1 MAKATHYGDS
11 FFDYVD
17 SGALQSARLIVGRL
31 FAELHPNSVLDV
43 GCGRGGWL
51 LAWESAGCSL
61 VAGID
66 GSYVDRSRL
75 HCNPDAFREMDL
87 DEPFDLGRRFDL
99 VQCLEVAEH
108 ICPARSETLI
118 DSIVRHGDVILFSA
132 AVPGQG
138 GTGHVNEH
146 PLDYWRG
153 LFRARGYA
161 AFDPLR
167 PRVHTDRH
175 IEPWYRFNT
184 IIYVDAAG
192 SRRLPR
198 QILDTRVPDQVPLAD
213 FSPWPW
219 RARKAVLRPLPVG
232 VIDWMAAINA
242 RGRRLL
248 RS

>member
-1 MAKATHYGDS
+1 MAQATQYGDA

-17 SGALQSARLIVGRL
+17 SGALESARLVVGQL

-51 LAWESAGCSL
+51 LARESAGCAL
-61 VAGID
+61 VAGVD
-66 GSYVDRSRL
+66 GSYVDRSKL
-75 HCNPDAFREMDL
+75 HCGEDAFREVDL
-87 DEPFDLGRRFDL
+87 NGPFDLGRRFDL

-108 ICPARSETLI
+108 ISPPRSETLI

-138 GTGHVNEH
+138 GTGHVNER
-146 PLDYWRG
+146 PLEYWRR
-153 LFRARGYA
+153 LFAARGFA

-167 PRVHTDRH
+167 PRIQAERR

-184 IIYVDAAG
+184 ILYADDAGAG
-192 SRRLPR
+192 RLPR
-198 QILDTRVPDQVPLAD
+198 KILDTRVPDQAPLAD
-213 FSPWPW
+213 NSPWAW

-232 VIDWMAAINA
+232 VIDRLAAINA
-242 RGRRLL
+242 RRRRLP
-248 RS
+248 RP